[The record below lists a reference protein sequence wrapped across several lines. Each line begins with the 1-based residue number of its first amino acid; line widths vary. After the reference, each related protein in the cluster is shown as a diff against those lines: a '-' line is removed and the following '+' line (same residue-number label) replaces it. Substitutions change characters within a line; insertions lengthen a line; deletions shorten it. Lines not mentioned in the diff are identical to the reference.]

1 MGIGNVIPAVIFGI
15 ISLLPVIVTIWAVLT
30 LREIQETLESM
41 DGKLDAI
48 ARGLQKP

>member
-1 MGIGNVIPAVIFGI
+1 MSLGNIIPAVLFGI
-15 ISLLPVIVTIWAVLT
+15 VSLLPVVITIWAVLT
-30 LREIQETLESM
+30 LRDIQGTLESM